1 MYTWIPLGS
10 SADLAQLASQ
20 ISSEYSPAVVSQN
33 LATNLSNAVKA
44 VLIEQNY
51 VDKDYRSTYYNFYSK
66 KGQRYRADC
75 VRLHFF
81 DETVSFDQVA
91 HRLRCADNRV
101 QDHYF
106 GYMILRPTGIATIG
120 RSVLSPDVRKGASGY
135 IITAS
140 HKVHLLGYQLSVQGF
155 PSMDQHIDISVCAH
169 AACWSILRHY
179 SERYNVYREFL
190 THDITM
196 MAQQF
201 NPGGLLPSKGL
212 QVSHAERVFQEAGT
226 FPVHVA
232 RGINNPGDLAF
243 YRQLIA
249 YVESGFPLFAAMHNR
264 GHAVAVVGYEWRTA
278 ITTGSPGLR
287 YAWDEVSSL
296 SVVDDN
302 QLPYLSVPAQAGGAS
317 YSALD
322 IDAFIVA
329 LPEKIFYP
337 ADAVDR
343 LAPALFKLGAVVGLP
358 KQDETIIRYF
368 ITTGSALRRFVRN
381 RESEFDPKLLQAI
394 MTLPFAQFV
403 WVVEFATEAQ
413 WAAGQIAAR
422 AVIDATAS
430 LREVIPLWLLH
441 SRTEALVF
449 FRQNVTLN
457 ATAGMGFLKLADM
470 GQTAF
475 TRMDQNLRPT
485 QAK

>member
-1 MYTWIPLGS
+1 
-10 SADLAQLASQ
+10 
-20 ISSEYSPAVVSQN
+20 
-33 LATNLSNAVKA
+33 
-44 VLIEQNY
+44 
-51 VDKDYRSTYYNFYSK
+51 
-66 KGQRYRADC
+66 
-75 VRLHFF
+75 
-81 DETVSFDQVA
+81 
-91 HRLRCADNRV
+91 
-101 QDHYF
+101 
-106 GYMILRPTGIATIG
+106 
-120 RSVLSPDVRKGASGY
+120 
-135 IITAS
+135 
-140 HKVHLLGYQLSVQGF
+140 
-155 PSMDQHIDISVCAH
+155 
-169 AACWSILRHY
+169 
-179 SERYNVYREFL
+179 
-190 THDITM
+190 
-196 MAQQF
+196 
-201 NPGGLLPSKGL
+201 
-212 QVSHAERVFQEAGT
+212 
-226 FPVHVA
+226 
-232 RGINNPGDLAF
+232 
-243 YRQLIA
+243 
-249 YVESGFPLFAAMHNR
+249 
-264 GHAVAVVGYEWRTA
+264 
-278 ITTGSPGLR
+278 
-287 YAWDEVSSL
+287 VSSL